1 MLRYLRLLTYVAEL
15 THFKK
20 IVETFKRFSTPFGHL
35 LATMYT
41 VMFFYIVVGMLLYSG
56 KINTESVVYTQIE
69 APYMYYLM
77 NFNDFYASMMTL
89 FHVIVINNWNNT
101 TEMYCIVMGNNL
113 PRIYFMS
120 YWILAVLC
128 SFNLVI
134 SFVLEIYS
142 AVGEEVDERVAK

>member
-1 MLRYLRLLTYVAEL
+1 MV
-15 THFKK
+15 K
-20 IVETFKRFSTPFGHL
+20 
-35 LATMYT
+35 
-41 VMFFYIVVGMLLYSG
+41 
-56 KINTESVVYTQIE
+56 TQIE

-101 TEMYCIVMGNNL
+101 TEMYCIVEGSNN
-113 PRIYFMS
+113 PRIFFMS

-142 AVGEEVDERVAK
+142 AVGEEVEERVAK